1 MVRINFIDEDRWITV
16 HPNGGSGTPV
26 LIGEDGVIKAGMG
39 GKFNGKNIFQVKK
52 SDTQPEKSTPVAEL
66 PKQKPEF
73 EGKYKVKLNEKQS
86 VAYRS
91 WKAELEKPPES
102 DSDAR
107 FNSKVRQ
114 LFSEAPESKDARDLL
129 LQFLNNNPRAFLDI
143 SRRYKHT
150 PSKTG
155 DADTGRHTM
164 KYFFKTR
171 LGNTR
176 FQLADGSV
184 LFKDV
189 PIGRTGEQEYDKTER
204 PELTPDARGKII
216 VRRTPEEVFSERSI
230 ASFEGMAVT
239 IGHPRDF
246 NGDIIFVA
254 PENWRLLAHGHIQ
267 NVRRGEGD
275 KSDLLL
281 ADVIVKSPEGLQSI
295 DAGDDEVSCGYD
307 ADYEEISPGLAIQS
321 AITGNHL
328 ALVPN
333 GRAGFRC
340 KIGDAMPSTTKNWFT
355 RLMKARKTNDAAE
368 MANLVD
374 NAPESVTGDDDVSS
388 SLTPGGVVINLSPQS
403 PLPGPALPGTGDA
416 EDIPEWGK
424 ALIEAVAKLTPAAA
438 LPGTGDA
445 EDEEEKKEEEGKV
458 TGDAAYRA
466 DLIQPG
472 IQLPEKAKPT
482 AFKRSVLAAAD
493 QTMVRSIVGDADLSK
508 LKKATVDMAFNAVSE
523 LAKNR
528 NTAAKTVDGFRS
540 INSNT
545 TKTIAEINAA
555 AKELWSKR

>member
-1 MVRINFIDEDRWITV
+1 
-16 HPNGGSGTPV
+16 
-26 LIGEDGVIKAGMG
+26 
-39 GKFNGKNIFQVKK
+39 
-52 SDTQPEKSTPVAEL
+52 
-66 PKQKPEF
+66 
-73 EGKYKVKLNEKQS
+73 
-86 VAYRS
+86 
-91 WKAELEKPPES
+91 
-102 DSDAR
+102 
-107 FNSKVRQ
+107 
-114 LFSEAPESKDARDLL
+114 
-129 LQFLNNNPRAFLDI
+129 
-143 SRRYKHT
+143 
-150 PSKTG
+150 
-155 DADTGRHTM
+155 M

-204 PELTPDARGKII
+204 PELTPDVRGKII

-281 ADVIVKSPEGLQSI
+281 ADVIVKSPEGLQAI

-374 NAPESVTGDDDVSS
+374 NAPDSVTGDDDVSS

-403 PLPGPALPGTGDA
+403 PLPAPTLPLTGD
-416 EDIPEWGK
+416 EDEEIPAWGK
-424 ALIEAVAKLTPAAA
+424 ALIEAFSKLTPAAA
-438 LPGTGDA
+438 TGD
-445 EDEEEKKEEEGKV
+445 EDEEEKDEKEGAV

-472 IQLPEKAKPT
+472 IQLPSSVKPT
-482 AFKRSVLAAAD
+482 AFKRSVLATAD
-493 QTMVRSIVGDADLSK
+493 QVMVRSIVGDADITK
-508 LKKATVDMAFNAVSE
+508 LKKATVDMAFTAVSE

-528 NTAAKTVDGFRS
+528 NTAAKTTDGFRS

-555 AKELWSKR
+555 AKELWAKH

>member
-1 MVRINFIDEDRWITV
+1 
-16 HPNGGSGTPV
+16 
-26 LIGEDGVIKAGMG
+26 
-39 GKFNGKNIFQVKK
+39 
-52 SDTQPEKSTPVAEL
+52 
-66 PKQKPEF
+66 
-73 EGKYKVKLNEKQS
+73 
-86 VAYRS
+86 
-91 WKAELEKPPES
+91 
-102 DSDAR
+102 
-107 FNSKVRQ
+107 
-114 LFSEAPESKDARDLL
+114 
-129 LQFLNNNPRAFLDI
+129 
-143 SRRYKHT
+143 
-150 PSKTG
+150 
-155 DADTGRHTM
+155 M

-328 ALVPN
+328 ALVPS

-374 NAPESVTGDDDVSS
+374 NAPESVTGDDDVTS
-388 SLTPGGVVINLSPQS
+388 SLTPGAVVINLSPRS

>member
-1 MVRINFIDEDRWITV
+1 
-16 HPNGGSGTPV
+16 
-26 LIGEDGVIKAGMG
+26 
-39 GKFNGKNIFQVKK
+39 
-52 SDTQPEKSTPVAEL
+52 
-66 PKQKPEF
+66 
-73 EGKYKVKLNEKQS
+73 
-86 VAYRS
+86 
-91 WKAELEKPPES
+91 
-102 DSDAR
+102 
-107 FNSKVRQ
+107 
-114 LFSEAPESKDARDLL
+114 
-129 LQFLNNNPRAFLDI
+129 
-143 SRRYKHT
+143 
-150 PSKTG
+150 
-155 DADTGRHTM
+155 M

-307 ADYEEISPGLAIQS
+307 ADYEEISPGLAIQY

-374 NAPESVTGDDDVSS
+374 NAPESITGDDDVSS

>member
-16 HPNGGSGTPV
+16 HPNGGTGTPV
-26 LIGEDGVIKAGMG
+26 LIGEDGVVKAGMG
-39 GKFNGKNIFQVKK
+39 GKFNGQSITQTKKNE
-52 SDTQPEKSTPVAEL
+52 TQPEKSTPVNEL
-66 PKQKPEF
+66 TKSKPEF
-73 EGKYKVKLNEKQS
+73 EGKYKVSLNEKQS

-91 WKAELEKPPES
+91 WKAELEKSPKS

-114 LFSEAPESKDARDLL
+114 LFNEASENKDARDLL
-129 LQFLNNNPRAFLDI
+129 LRFLNNNPKAFLDI
-143 SRRYKHT
+143 SRRYQHKD
-150 PSKTG
+150 SKTG

-189 PIGRTGEQEYDKTER
+189 PIGRTGEQVYGAE
-204 PELTPDARGKII
+204 ELPGIEPDSQGLIV
-216 VRRTPEEVFSERSI
+216 VRRTPEEVFSERTI

-239 IGHPRDF
+239 IGHPKDF
-246 NGDIIFVA
+246 NGNIIFVT
-254 PENWRLLAHGHIQ
+254 PENWRQLANGHIQ
-267 NVRRGEGD
+267 NVRRGSGD
-275 KSDLLL
+275 QAGLLL
-281 ADVIVKSPEGLQSI
+281 ADVIAKTPEAIQAVA
-295 DAGDDEVSCGYD
+295 DGDDEVSCGYD
-307 ADYEEISPGLAIQS
+307 ADYRQISPGIAEQY

-328 ALVPN
+328 AFVPN
-333 GRAGFRC
+333 GRAGSRC
-340 KIGDAMPSTTKNWFT
+340 ALGDSMPNKAKNWWE
-355 RLMKARKTNDAAE
+355 RLVRARKTNDAAE
-368 MANLVD
+368 MANLID
-374 NAPESVTGDDDVSS
+374 NPPESVTGDDDVSS
-388 SLTPGGVVINLSPQS
+388 TLTPGGVVINLSPQS

-416 EDIPEWGK
+416 EEIPDWGK

-438 LPGTGDA
+438 TGD
-445 EDEEEKKEEEGKV
+445 EDEEEKKEEEGAV

-472 IQLPEKAKPT
+472 IQLPAKAKPT
-482 AFKRSVLAAAD
+482 AFKRSVLATAD
-493 QTMVRSIVGDADLSK
+493 QAMVRSIVGDADITK

-528 NTAAKTVDGFRS
+528 NTAAKTTDSFRS

-555 AKELWSKR
+555 AKELWAKR